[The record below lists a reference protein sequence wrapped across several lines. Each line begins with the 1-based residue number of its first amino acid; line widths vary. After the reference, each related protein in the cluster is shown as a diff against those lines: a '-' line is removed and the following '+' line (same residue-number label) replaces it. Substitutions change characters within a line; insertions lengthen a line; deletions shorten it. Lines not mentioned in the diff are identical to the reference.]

1 MNLLY
6 VLFVAIFLASL
17 ARGHVRDALKER
29 QQRKAHLRS
38 RLWYIKHF
46 EGEMLELRQVKVRRQ
61 V

>member
-1 MNLLY
+1 MNALYILMVLL
-6 VLFVAIFLASL
+6 VLAAL

-29 QQRKAHLRS
+29 QQRKAFLRS

-46 EGEMLELRQVKVRRQ
+46 EGEMLELREVKVRRS